1 MASRRDQLQ
10 SYQFLV
16 QRVLSAFVMRETD
29 PPQSPLR
36 RGIGAVF
43 AGAMIAIIIAAGF
56 AVFGLI
62 TKIGSGK
69 WQVEGAVVVE
79 KETGAPFLYHGGT
92 LHPMVNYTSAVL
104 ASEQTPPRVFRE
116 SRRTLQRAPRGVMLG
131 IPNAPS
137 SLPDAK
143 NTVGA
148 PWTLCAVPGADVAGR
163 RTTSTALILGT
174 AMGGRRIGAD
184 EGLLVRDP
192 VSNATHL
199 IWHSHRY
206 EIRGPNTVV
215 SLFGAQTAP
224 TLASAGWLSGLTI
237 GAPITPINL
246 PDAGQPSAAV
256 SGRRVGELMAAQTA
270 TEQQFYVVMSDGLA
284 PITELQKA
292 IYTGQVN
299 AEPVQISVFEANN
312 TRKSTKLEIP
322 AGNEPPPARPPKLV
336 TAAATDSACAEF
348 RDARGEPALSVVS
361 GGRELTA
368 GIPTSGA
375 LQSGTS
381 LADRISIPSGKVA
394 LVRALPSPT
403 AVTGAANIVT
413 DTGLRYPVP
422 TDQALRALALPVT
435 KVVDMPAGLVNRIP
449 PGPTL
454 DADAARRPVDQQVR
468 QPAR

>member
-1 MASRRDQLQ
+1 
-10 SYQFLV
+10 
-16 QRVLSAFVMRETD
+16 
-29 PPQSPLR
+29 
-36 RGIGAVF
+36 
-43 AGAMIAIIIAAGF
+43 
-56 AVFGLI
+56 
-62 TKIGSGK
+62 
-69 WQVEGAVVVE
+69 
-79 KETGAPFLYHGGT
+79 
-92 LHPMVNYTSAVL
+92 
-104 ASEQTPPRVFRE
+104 
-116 SRRTLQRAPRGVMLG
+116 
-131 IPNAPS
+131 
-137 SLPDAK
+137 
-143 NTVGA
+143 
-148 PWTLCAVPGADVAGR
+148 
-163 RTTSTALILGT
+163 
-174 AMGGRRIGAD
+174 
-184 EGLLVRDP
+184 
-192 VSNATHL
+192 
-199 IWHSHRY
+199 
-206 EIRGPNTVV
+206 
-215 SLFGAQTAP
+215 
-224 TLASAGWLSGLTI
+224 
-237 GAPITPINL
+237 
-246 PDAGQPSAAV
+246 
-256 SGRRVGELMAAQTA
+256 MAAQTA

-468 QPAR
+468 QATR